1 MLEVLKSALIL
12 LIYISKLELF
22 VSNKNGKHI
31 NKRDLGKSGLQS
43 SRFFFFFFLKIGLL
57 YRKSSERALRLR
69 NAKASHASLQ
79 TFCLTVRA
87 PWLSK
92 NTDSTEKATLSSYM
106 YSMWVRTDI
115 RTLGVC
121 LQQRL
126 SKVTWNYKW
135 KLTSKRCIVNRG
147 GKLKRFATKADNR
160 NVFVPTFQ
168 AGAER

>member
-22 VSNKNGKHI
+22 VSNRKKKGKHI
-31 NKRDLGKSGLQS
+31 NKRDLGKSRLQS
-43 SRFFFFFFLKIGLL
+43 SRFFFFLKIGLL

-79 TFCLTVRA
+79 TFCLTVRES
-87 PWLSK
+87 WLSK

-115 RTLGVC
+115 RTFGVC
-121 LQQRL
+121 LQQGS
-126 SKVTWNYKW
+126 SKVTWNYTL
-135 KLTSKRCIVNRG
+135 KLTSKRYIV
-147 GKLKRFATKADNR
+147 DI
-160 NVFVPTFQ
+160 V
-168 AGAER
+168 AGNSSGLEPRRIIEMYLYLLSR

>member
-22 VSNKNGKHI
+22 VSNRKKNGKHI
-31 NKRDLGKSGLQS
+31 NKRDLGKGRLQS
-43 SRFFFFFFLKIGLL
+43 SRFFFLKIGLL

-87 PWLSK
+87 SWLSK

-115 RTLGVC
+115 RTFGVC
-121 LQQRL
+121 LQQGS
-126 SKVTWNYKW
+126 SKVTWNYTL
-135 KLTSKRCIVNRG
+135 KLTSKRYIV
-147 GKLKRFATKADNR
+147 DI
-160 NVFVPTFQ
+160 V
-168 AGAER
+168 AGNSSGLEPRRIIEMYLYLLSR